1 MAHNEIT
8 AIDLSA
14 LATAQNDGVAWLESP
29 LQTLNLDFN
38 KISAFPVGLFARF
51 PSLTT
56 LSAASNQITTI
67 PNGPDP

>member
-14 LATAQNDGVAWLESP
+14 LATARNDDVDSKPP

-38 KISAFPVGLFARF
+38 KISAFPAGLFARF

-67 PNGPDP
+67 PNGPYL